1 MARAAGRRG
10 TGSGPLAGRVALVAG
25 ATRGAGRGI
34 AASLGEAG
42 AIVYCSGRSTREH
55 PATGVYAG
63 MPETIEETAELVTAK
78 GGLGIAVRTDHLDAG
93 QVSALVARIEREQ
106 GRLDIL
112 VNDISEG
119 AMHDWTPFWKVDV
132 ERGFD
137 MFRNGVH
144 THIITSRLA
153 LPLMLTRRGKTPGLI
168 VEVTDGWGLGYRG
181 TFFYDMIKMNV
192 NRLAHALGEEL
203 FAKGIAAVAITPG
216 YMRTEMVLK
225 HHGVTERNWQTA
237 VKKDKLFA
245 ESETPFF
252 VGRAVAALA
261 ADPEIMKKTG
271 GLYSSWRLAEEYGF
285 NDIDGRTPHLERR
298 WAQLY
303 GENNSPMGSAK
314 LPITWSIA
322 PAPQPKPPEPELA

>member
-1 MARAAGRRG
+1 MAAAK
-10 TGSGPLAGRVALVAG
+10 SLAGKVALVAG

-42 AIVYCSGRSTREH
+42 AIVYCSGRSTRQH
-55 PATGVYAG
+55 PATGAYAG
-63 MPETIEETAELVTAK
+63 MPETIEESAELVTAK
-78 GGLGIAVRTDHLDAG
+78 GGLGIPVRTDHLETE
-93 QVSALVARIEREQ
+93 QVRALVTRIEREQ

-119 AMHDWTPFWKVDV
+119 AMHDWKPFWDVDIDK
-132 ERGFD
+132 GFA
-137 MFRNGVH
+137 MFRNAVH

-153 LPLMLTRRGKTPGLI
+153 IPLMLKSRRAKGAKGLI
-168 VEVTDGWGLGYRG
+168 AEITDGWGLGYHG
-181 TFFYDMIKMNV
+181 TFFYDMIKTNV

-203 FAKGIAAVAITPG
+203 YKKGIAAIAITPG

-225 HHGVTERNWQTA
+225 HHGVTERNWVDA

-261 ADPEIMKKTG
+261 ADPDVMRKTG

-285 NDIDGRTPHLERR
+285 TDVDGRTPHLERR
-298 WAQLY
+298 WNELF

-314 LPITWSIA
+314 LPITWTQA
-322 PAPQPKPPEPELA
+322 PAPQPKAPTAGVA